1 MQAVWRAEEE
11 PGNRTPSAWMRSWL
25 GAFAAAS
32 GPTAIGRPRRRFP
45 GRRAPPAGNVPQWRL
60 WCDGVVS
67 TSENQPAHL
76 RSVAETLVVEAAAF
90 VRRRR
95 TEVFGIGAYAARGL
109 EGGQAVRTKTTP
121 TDPVTVV
128 DTETERLL
136 RDWLTQRRSGDPILG
151 EEGGG
156 PANPATNA
164 GDTVT
169 WVLDPIDG
177 TVNFVHGIPAYAVS
191 VAAQVGGVSV
201 AGAVADVVAGRVYSA
216 GAGLGA
222 HLTDEH
228 GTRPLQCTAVDDL
241 SVALLGTGF
250 GYSSRRRAAQAA
262 LLAKVL
268 PVVGDVRRIGSAAL
282 DLCMVA
288 AGRLDAYYEH
298 GLNIWDCAAGTLI
311 AAEAGARV
319 VSLEPGNPAVG
330 LVVAAA
336 PGIADELLASLE
348 RFDGLVPIPG

>member
-1 MQAVWRAEEE
+1 
-11 PGNRTPSAWMRSWL
+11 
-25 GAFAAAS
+25 
-32 GPTAIGRPRRRFP
+32 
-45 GRRAPPAGNVPQWRL
+45 
-60 WCDGVVS
+60 VS
-67 TSENQPAHL
+67 THENQPAHL
-76 RSVAETLVVEAAAF
+76 RSVAETLAGEAAAF

-95 TEVFGIGAYAARGL
+95 PEVFGTDARA
-109 EGGQAVRTKTTP
+109 GGGDAVRTKTTP
-121 TDPVTVV
+121 TDPVTIV

-136 RDWLTQRRSGDPILG
+136 RDRLAQLRSGDPILG

-156 PANPATNA
+156 PANPTANA
-164 GDTVT
+164 AADTVT

-177 TVNFVHGIPAYAVS
+177 TVNFVYGIPAYAVS
-191 VAAQVGGVSV
+191 VAAQIDGVSV

-228 GTRPLQCTAVDDL
+228 GSRRLRCTAVDDL

-250 GYSSRRRAAQAA
+250 AYSRQRRTAQAA
-262 LLAKVL
+262 LLARML
-268 PVVGDVRRIGSAAL
+268 PVVRDVRRIGSAAL

-298 GLNIWDCAAGTLI
+298 GINVWDCAAGALI

-319 VSLEPGNPAVG
+319 VLPEPGARAVD
-330 LVVAAA
+330 LVVASA
-336 PGIADELLASLE
+336 PGIADELLAALK
-348 RFDGLVPIPG
+348 RFDGLAPIPG